1 MAAKFEIKKATNG
14 QYFFHLKSANGEI
27 ILASERYEE
36 KGGVRTGIA
45 SVRENAPFDERYER
59 KIAHNGEHM
68 FNLKAANHQVIG
80 TSETYKSTQGRDNGI
95 AAVKRDAAAAETFDL
110 A

>member
-27 ILASERYEE
+27 ILASQRYDE
-36 KGGVRTGIA
+36 KGGAKNGIA
-45 SVRENAPFDERYER
+45 SVRENAPLDERYER
-59 KIAHNGEHM
+59 KSAHNGEHM

-80 TSETYKSTQGRDNGI
+80 TSETYQHVQGRENGI
-95 AAVKRDAAAAETFDL
+95 AAVKRDAPGAETFDL

>member
-36 KGGVRTGIA
+36 KGGARTGIA
-45 SVRENAPFDERYER
+45 SVRENAPLDERYER
-59 KIAHNGEHM
+59 KTAHKGEYM
-68 FNLKAANHQVIG
+68 FNLKAANQLVIG
-80 TSETYKSTQGRDNGI
+80 TSETYKSAQGRDNGI
-95 AAVKRDAAAAETFDL
+95 AAVKRDAHAAETVDL
-110 A
+110 T